1 MEAGYIYNE
10 RRKFH
15 YFTTAVS
22 LAVLYTAIMAMELE
36 FVLL

>member
-1 MEAGYIYNE
+1 MEAGYIYNK

-22 LAVLYTAIMAMELE
+22 LAVLYMAIMAMELK
-36 FVLL
+36 FVRL